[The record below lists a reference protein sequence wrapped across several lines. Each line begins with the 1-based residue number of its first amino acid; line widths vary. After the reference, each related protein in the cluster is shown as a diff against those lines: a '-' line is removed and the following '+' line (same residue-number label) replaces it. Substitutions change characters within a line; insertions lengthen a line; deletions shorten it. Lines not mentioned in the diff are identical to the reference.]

1 MLQTTLVILKPDCVA
16 RRLAGEVIA
25 RIERKGLQLVGMKLL
40 RISIPLARKMYAVH
54 KGKDFYEPL
63 VRFMTRG
70 PVIAVAVRGK
80 DAVDVVRKLC
90 GPTFGPDAAPG
101 TIRGDFGVSRRF
113 NIVHASDSP
122 GSAKRELVLFFRP
135 AELVKD
141 APLDFDQL
149 HDTTG
154 GALV

>member
-1 MLQTTLVILKPDCVA
+1 MQTTLVILKPDCVA
-16 RRLAGEVIA
+16 RRLAGEVIT

-40 RISIPLARKMYAVH
+40 KIPAALARRMYTMH

-70 PVIAVAVRGK
+70 PVIVVAVRGK
-80 DAVDVVRKLC
+80 DAVEVVRKLC
-90 GPTFGPDAAPG
+90 GSTFGADADPG

-122 GSAKRELVLFFRP
+122 GSAKRELALFFRRT
-135 AELVKD
+135 ELVKD
-141 APLDFDQL
+141 VPPDFGQIY
-149 HDTTG
+149 DTTD